1 MMYGERMKETSTVT
15 IGPFT
20 FYVDATPKGV
30 SHLRISRKPLN
41 KGESKNKIIIQ
52 FMKEMVKF
60 QNGKK
65 DAFRHLQLDTVG
77 TAFQAKVW
85 EAVRKIPYGET
96 RTYSQIAAEVGSP
109 RAVRA
114 VGTALGKNPV
124 CIVVPCHRVVPAS
137 GGIGQYAL
145 GKKVKQWLLD
155 HEAAR
160 NPAVKRVRK
169 G

>member
-1 MMYGERMKETSTVT
+1 MMYGSWMKETSSVT

-20 FYVDATPKGV
+20 FYVDATPKGI
-30 SHLRISRKPLN
+30 SHLRVSSKPLK

-52 FMKEMVKF
+52 FMKEAAKF
-60 QNGKK
+60 HAGKK
-65 DAFRHLQLDTVG
+65 DAFRDLRLDTVG

-85 EAVRKIPYGET
+85 EAVRRIPYGET
-96 RTYSQIAAEVGSP
+96 RTYAQIAVQVGSP

-124 CIVVPCHRVVPAS
+124 CIVVPCHRVVPSS

-145 GKKVKQWLLD
+145 GKKMKQWLLD
-155 HEAAR
+155 HEAG
-160 NPAVKRVRK
+160 RV
-169 G
+169 